1 MHGGRLASLTGKL
14 AVIALGGRSEVE
26 VGESRDR
33 FVDTLNAAR
42 SALEGGVLPG
52 GGAALFH
59 GARLARS
66 VQVENADERRGAE
79 IFAEVLEQPM
89 RRIISNSIGGGAA
102 VGRIVERVR
111 ANEDFW
117 AGFDVRNEEVV
128 DMYEAGVVDS
138 LKVVKSVVSDALGL
152 ATLVVMTECAVVKAK
167 SYTPL
172 PLEHYQER
180 RELF

>member
-111 ANEDFW
+111 ANEDF
-117 AGFDVRNEEVV
+117 
-128 DMYEAGVVDS
+128 
-138 LKVVKSVVSDALGL
+138 
-152 ATLVVMTECAVVKAK
+152 
-167 SYTPL
+167 
-172 PLEHYQER
+172 
-180 RELF
+180 